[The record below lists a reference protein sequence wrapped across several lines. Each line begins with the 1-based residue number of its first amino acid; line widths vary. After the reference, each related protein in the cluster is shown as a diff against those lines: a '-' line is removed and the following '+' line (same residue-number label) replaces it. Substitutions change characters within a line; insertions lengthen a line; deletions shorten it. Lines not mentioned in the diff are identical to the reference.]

1 MKLSKF
7 ISELKRRHVFK
18 STIAYLAIS
27 WVVIQIAS
35 VLLPALD
42 LPDTAL
48 RVLIYILAVGLVFW
62 IGFSWY
68 YDLTSEGIQK
78 TDAIDTSPESLQ
90 LANRRLNKV
99 IAGSLSVGVLLLLV
113 ISFWAGSN
121 WNEGPTIPEIKKVA
135 VIPFSTSTT
144 DEEEVYFQSGMTQEL
159 IDELAKVDR
168 LKVISQKST
177 KVLTSGFD
185 LTSSQFLSVIKGIDY
200 FVEGSFERE
209 TDGIHVHIILRAT
222 MNGTPVWQ
230 KRYSKGLSVIRNL
243 WADVAADL
251 ASQMG
256 LAVRPANVK
265 FASGRQRVDPE
276 AYALYLKGKHYLNKS
291 TPADTERGLVYLHEA
306 LDRNPADANS
316 WAWISEAY
324 INLGHEGAPP
334 DVFHKALEAA
344 ERAIELDST
353 VALGWASLSHYHT
366 YFGRDWAMAE
376 YAFNRANALDPNL
389 ADNHYHRAWYLA
401 LFGKMNEAIEEHK
414 MAQELDPFTP
424 SQTAW
429 LGGLYLMVGSYEE
442 ALIEVEKAS
451 LIAKEQ
457 GDLHYTLG
465 TTLKGQILVNQ
476 GKVEEGLELL
486 KQNAEMDPTSVVF
499 YSWALIQT
507 GFIEEGKV
515 ILDQIGKMPPSDLM
529 DLLIG
534 ITYAYL
540 GDYDKSFE
548 YWNAENKTAS
558 FPWLRTY
565 GLNGLSDQIRKDP
578 RFIQLMRD
586 MDLPDPA
593 PLEYDPES

>member
-42 LPDTAL
+42 LTDTAL

-78 TDAIDTSPESLQ
+78 TDALDTSPESLQ

-121 WNEGPTIPEIKKVA
+121 WNEGPAIPEIKKVA

-144 DEEEVYFQSGMTQEL
+144 DEEAYFQSGMTQEL

-168 LKVISQKST
+168 LKVIHQRST

-185 LTSSQFLSVIKGIDY
+185 QTSSLILNVIKGIDY
-200 FVEGSFERE
+200 FVEGSLERE
-209 TDGIHVHIILRAT
+209 TDEIHVQVILRET
-222 MNGTPVWQ
+222 MNGDPVWQ
-230 KRYSKGLSVIRNL
+230 KRYSKSLSEIRTL
-243 WADVAADL
+243 WADVAIDL

-256 LAVRPANVK
+256 LVIRPANAK
-265 FASGRQRVDPE
+265 FGSGRDPVDPE
-276 AYALYLKGKHYLNKS
+276 AYALYLKGKYYLNKS
-291 TPADTERGLVYLHEA
+291 TPADWERGLVYLQEA
-306 LDRNPADANS
+306 LDRNPADANT
-316 WAWISEAY
+316 WAWLAEAY
-324 INLGHEGAPP
+324 INLGHGNGVP
-334 DVFHKALEAA
+334 DVFPKALEAA

-353 VALGWASLSHYHT
+353 LALGWASLSHYHT
-366 YFGRDWAMAE
+366 YCGRDWAMAE

-401 LFGKMNEAIEEHK
+401 LFGRMNEAIEEHK
-414 MAQELDPFTP
+414 LAQELDPFTP

-429 LGGLYLMVGSYEE
+429 LGELYRWVGKYEE
-442 ALIEVEKAS
+442 GIIEAEKAS
-451 LIAKEQ
+451 LMGER
-457 GDLHYTLG
+457 GDFDYAVG
-465 TTLKGQILVNQ
+465 MFIRGRILVDQ

-486 KQNAEMDPTSVVF
+486 KQCAEINPFWKYPGYGGSLME
-499 YSWALIQT
+499 L
-507 GFIEEGKV
+507 GFFEEGKV
-515 ILDQIGKMPPSDLM
+515 ILNELEQMPPNDYFDLF
-529 DLLIG
+529 IG
-534 ITYAYL
+534 TYYVYL
-540 GDYDKSFE
+540 GDYDKTFE
-548 YWNAENKTAS
+548 HWKFDNTAAW
-558 FPWLRTY
+558 FPW
-565 GLNGLSDQIRKDP
+565 IRVMFVPDELKKDP